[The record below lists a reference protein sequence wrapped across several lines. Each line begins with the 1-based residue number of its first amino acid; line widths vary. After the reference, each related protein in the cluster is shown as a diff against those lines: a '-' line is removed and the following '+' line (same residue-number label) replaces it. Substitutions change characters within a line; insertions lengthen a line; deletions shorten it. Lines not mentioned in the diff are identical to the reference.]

1 MAVTKVLHI
10 SDVHLEDGFPGV
22 PVKSFMNKRIVG
34 LANLRFRRRRVF
46 AEAAQKVEALS
57 AFSKEQR
64 SARSPRSRTRARSSS
79 HSPMHR
85 SASSP
90 SPATTTSICATR
102 LKPDGS
108 TSTSVRS

>member
-22 PVKSFMNKRIVG
+22 RVKSFMNKRIVG

-57 AFSKEQR
+57 AFSKEQE
-64 SARSPRSRTRARSSS
+64 ADLV
-79 HSPMHR
+79 
-85 SASSP
+85 
-90 SPATTTSICATR
+90 ICTGDYTALGTEP
-102 LKPDGS
+102 LDQ
-108 TSTSVRS
+108 